1 VDWDYFAEIIKCNK
15 DRNRMQWFFGCYG
28 TGDLERVQT
37 FINTFG
43 INKDQVAIFRT
54 DTIPVTLLA
63 DNKREKSKA
72 NVKHRK
78 VLASSE
84 DGRWQ
89 VVREGRK
96 VNIIDRTAN
105 SCSCSRI
112 FLTYMSGAVFDCSGM
127 VLLLVARGLRA
138 GVFLFRFANG
148 EWQYRGE
155 LEPIPHQGVITKRLQ
170 KILLRDNRLIFVY
183 NSRIRKYDVETGKLV
198 YNKAV
203 RHAFETEGEDLTQ
216 KFKGIYRTGFY

>member
-1 VDWDYFAEIIKCNK
+1 MLSIGRYWLPL
-15 DRNRMQWFFGCYG
+15 RMESGRLSARAGRSILLIEQ
-28 TGDLERVQT
+28 QT
-37 FINTFG
+37 
-43 INKDQVAIFRT
+43 VAAVPRM
-54 DTIPVTLLA
+54 
-63 DNKREKSKA
+63 
-72 NVKHRK
+72 
-78 VLASSE
+78 
-84 DGRWQ
+84 
-89 VVREGRK
+89 
-96 VNIIDRTAN
+96 
-105 SCSCSRI
+105 

-127 VLLLVARGLRA
+127 VLLLVARGLGA

-203 RHAFETEGEDLTQ
+203 RHAFETEGENLTQ
-216 KFKGIYRTGFY
+216 KLKGIYRTGFY

>member
-1 VDWDYFAEIIKCNK
+1 
-15 DRNRMQWFFGCYG
+15 MQWFFGCYG

-43 INKDQVAIFRT
+43 INKDQVMIFRT

-63 DNKREKSKA
+63 DNKGEKPKA

-84 DGRWQ
+84 DGKWQ

-105 SCSCSRI
+105 SCSCSRM
-112 FLTYMSGAVFDCSGM
+112 FLTYMSGAVFDCGGM
-127 VLLLVARGLRA
+127 VLVLVARGLRA

-170 KILLRDNRLIFVY
+170 KILLRGNRLVFVY

-216 KFKGIYRTGFY
+216 KFKRIYRTGFY

>member
-1 VDWDYFAEIIKCNK
+1 MILHNPCCN
-15 DRNRMQWFFGCYG
+15 
-28 TGDLERVQT
+28 
-37 FINTFG
+37 
-43 INKDQVAIFRT
+43 
-54 DTIPVTLLA
+54 
-63 DNKREKSKA
+63 
-72 NVKHRK
+72 
-78 VLASSE
+78 
-84 DGRWQ
+84 
-89 VVREGRK
+89 
-96 VNIIDRTAN
+96 
-105 SCSCSRI
+105 CSRM

-203 RHAFETEGEDLTQ
+203 RHAFESEGEDLTQ

>member
-1 VDWDYFAEIIKCNK
+1 
-15 DRNRMQWFFGCYG
+15 M
-28 TGDLERVQT
+28 
-37 FINTFG
+37 
-43 INKDQVAIFRT
+43 
-54 DTIPVTLLA
+54 
-63 DNKREKSKA
+63 
-72 NVKHRK
+72 
-78 VLASSE
+78 ASSE
-84 DGRWQ
+84 DGKWQ

-105 SCSCSRI
+105 SCSCSRM

-203 RHAFETEGEDLTQ
+203 RHAFETEGENLTQ
-216 KFKGIYRTGFY
+216 KLKGIYRTGFY

>member
-1 VDWDYFAEIIKCNK
+1 MF
-15 DRNRMQWFFGCYG
+15 
-28 TGDLERVQT
+28 
-37 FINTFG
+37 
-43 INKDQVAIFRT
+43 
-54 DTIPVTLLA
+54 LA
-63 DNKREKSKA
+63 
-72 NVKHRK
+72 
-78 VLASSE
+78 
-84 DGRWQ
+84 
-89 VVREGRK
+89 
-96 VNIIDRTAN
+96 
-105 SCSCSRI
+105 
-112 FLTYMSGAVFDCSGM
+112 YMSGAVFDHSGT

-170 KILLRDNRLIFVY
+170 KILLRGNRLVFVY

-203 RHAFETEGEDLTQ
+203 RHAFESEGEDLTQ